1 MSEPKISTAP
11 SSSAEA
17 PTRLEAFLDDH
28 AKKVVIALVLI
39 LGLVAALV
47 ARNLLAQQRE
57 VRAGEA
63 LVAAADNED
72 LRAVVAE
79 FADTPAAGSALIKLG
94 ENQLSANDPAAAA
107 ESFRRMFDEFPRH
120 DMAAQ
125 ARLGLAAALLAQG
138 EEDAAIGELDTLFS
152 RHRDSHLAPLALL
165 KKGEILETRG
175 DIDEARAIYEQ
186 VTLDFPDSSFVG
198 QAESMLTRAG
208 FIPPREVEPPP
219 VEEEEW
225 DTSGSPMD
233 FDITVPQLGTTTT
246 TPGINVDLG
255 DGEAEEEPADE
266 NGTDSPGGEDEP
278 EDEPANEPADE
289 DTEDT
294 E

>member
-1 MSEPKISTAP
+1 MSEPKIPTAP

-63 LVAAADNED
+63 LVAAADNEG
-72 LRAVVAE
+72 LRGVVAE
-79 FADTPAAGSALIKLG
+79 FAGTPAAGSALIKLG
-94 ENQLSANDPAAAA
+94 ENQLSANDPTAAA
-107 ESFRRMFDEFPRH
+107 ESFRRVLDEFPRH
-120 DMAAQ
+120 PLAAQ
-125 ARLGLAAALLAQG
+125 ARLGLAAALLAQDDT
-138 EEDAAIGELDTLFS
+138 DAAIGELDTLFS
-152 RHRDSHLAPLALL
+152 RHRDSHLAPLALM

-175 DIDEARAIYEQ
+175 DIEEARAIYEQ

-208 FIPPREVEPPP
+208 FIPPVEVDPPP
-219 VEEEEW
+219 APEGEL
-225 DTSGSPMD
+225 DGLDGTGGPLD
-233 FDITVPQLGTTTT
+233 FTIPQIDLST
-246 TPGINVDLG
+246 TPGITIDL
-255 DGEAEEEPADE
+255 DDDQTEEDPADE
-266 NGTDSPGGEDEP
+266 NGTDATAGDE
-278 EDEPANEPADE
+278 EPADEPADE
-289 DTEDT
+289 DAE
-294 E
+294 